1 MDKKHQRSD
10 DNGIWSCHDQLRPL
24 KHVKH
29 EHSGVENLTNSS
41 NMSELELRN
50 RPIVDRGLVYSKRLG
65 ARTVRILV
73 LHPGSSSDEIK
84 CDLKQEEDLVQTS
97 LVEVSPY
104 EALSYVWGGEENP
117 DYIILGDSRFA
128 VTRNLAEALRYLRY
142 PDSDRMLW
150 VDAICMNQY
159 DIEEKEAQVM
169 SMHCIYKSAKQVIAW
184 LGPPD
189 NASSHAF
196 SVMRAPQKQDK
207 EAVSATITIQ
217 LDKDGTPNEE
227 NPFRELMA
235 RPYWSRAWVVQEMM
249 FARSLVVQC
258 GTEVVPYSA
267 LIETHPSTKPACIQ
281 IGGNESGPGRINFQG
296 DPEVKIPRI
305 SAQQI
310 SANRFLDCFLDRQC
324 SKRHDSIFAFLNLLS
339 DDIRREV
346 RVCYKTD
353 ISELVR
359 NTAQEIIRSTLSL
372 HIIVIRGRQTTPN
385 AQEEEWQLH
394 MPSWCP
400 YLATPYKG
408 YPIEPHNKPTLFL
421 EKAVFSFM
429 KSRLRV
435 RGSIIG
441 RVSRRILRHI
451 PHEFPTTSWWDE
463 ADVERERKHYRKCLG
478 LGLCGMPK
486 DMHTI
491 SMSFEATTRTLLAG
505 QGDIS
510 DVGILLNDLTGNRD
524 EPAELIWRKIWY
536 YGASRSVCSF
546 QISRTAIEALYSSNA
561 APAAWINR
569 VALIPHN
576 AGQGDVICAILGCA
590 TPVVLRKVGKRYHVL
605 GGAYIDTTAMGKF
618 RVAIRLRDF
627 ILE

>member
-29 EHSGVENLTNSS
+29 EHFGVENLTNSS
-41 NMSELELRN
+41 KISDLELHN
-50 RPIVDRGLVYSKRLG
+50 RPIVDRGLIYSKRLE
-65 ARTVRILV
+65 ASTVRILV
-73 LHPGSSSDEIK
+73 LHHGSPSDEIK

-97 LVEVSPY
+97 LVEVSRY
-104 EALSYVWGGEENP
+104 EALSYVWGEEENP
-117 DYIILGDSRFA
+117 DYIVLGESRFA
-128 VTRNLAEALRYLRY
+128 VTRNLSEALRYLRY

-150 VDAICMNQY
+150 VDAICINQY
-159 DIEEKEAQVM
+159 DIEEKEAQVT

-196 SVMRAPQKQDK
+196 SAMRALQKQNK
-207 EAVSATITIQ
+207 KAVSATITIQ
-217 LDKDGTPNEE
+217 LDKDGASNED

-235 RPYWSRAWVVQEMM
+235 RPYWSRAWIVQEMM

-267 LIETHPSTKPACIQ
+267 LIEAHPSTKPACIQ

-305 SAQQI
+305 GTQQI

-339 DDIRREV
+339 DDIKREV

-359 NTAQEIIRSTLSL
+359 NTAQAIIRSTQSL
-372 HIIVIRGRQTTPN
+372 HIIVIRGRQTPPS
-385 AQEEEWQLH
+385 AREQEWQLH
-394 MPSWCP
+394 MPYWCP
-400 YLATPYKG
+400 YLATPYEAC
-408 YPIEPHNKPTLFL
+408 PIEPRNKPTFFL
-421 EKAVFSFM
+421 KKDVCSFVN
-429 KSRLRV
+429 SRLRV
-435 RGSIIG
+435 RGSVIG
-441 RVSRRILRHI
+441 RVARTISRYI
-451 PHEFPTTSWWDE
+451 PPETPVTGWWDK
-463 ADVERERKHYRKCLG
+463 AGVERELKHYGKCLG
-478 LGLCGMPK
+478 LGLIGIPNDKQM
-486 DMHTI
+486 I
-491 SMSFEATTRTLLAG
+491 SMSFKATTRTLLAG

-510 DVGILLNDLTGNRD
+510 DVGILLSGQ
-524 EPAELIWRKIWY
+524 EPAELPLREIWN
-536 YGASRSVCSF
+536 YGAYRSVCSF
-546 QISRTAIEALYSSNA
+546 QISRTAIEALYSSKSTPSA
-561 APAAWINR
+561 SVNR
-569 VALIPHN
+569 VALIPRN
-576 AGQGDVICAILGCA
+576 ARRGDVICAILGCA

-605 GGAYIDTTAMGKF
+605 GEAYIDTTAMGKF